1 MKLEDRLLPL
11 LSKVSISEQES
22 NEIRGLLDKGI
33 DWSIVLANAIFN
45 HVLNR
50 IYENIQKLRIT
61 DKLNSDILPTIFKL
75 YAMNAEKTEQYKRQL
90 VEIAKEFYKESIT
103 YAFYRE

>member
-33 DWSIVLANAIFN
+33 D
-45 HVLNR
+45 
-50 IYENIQKLRIT
+50 
-61 DKLNSDILPTIFKL
+61 
-75 YAMNAEKTEQYKRQL
+75 
-90 VEIAKEFYKESIT
+90 
-103 YAFYRE
+103 